1 MDVQEKLEI
10 LADAAKYD
18 VACTSSGLQR
28 GSKAGYVGNA
38 LGAGCCHSFTPDGRC
53 ISLLKVLMTNVCV
66 YDCAYCVNRCS
77 NEVPRAAFTPEELAD
92 LTMAFYRRNYIEGLF
107 LSSGVLRSP
116 DYTTERMIECL
127 RILRE
132 EYRFNGYIHAKAI
145 PGTSPE
151 LVQRLGLLADR
162 LSVNIELPSQ
172 KGLQTLAPDKSKQ
185 AILRP
190 MAQIRDR
197 ARESKAE
204 LVKSRHAP
212 VFAPAGQ
219 STQLIVG
226 GQ

>member
-107 LSSGVLRSP
+107 LSSGVVRNP
-116 DYTTERMIECL
+116 DYTMERLVRVAKDL
-127 RILRE
+127 RQV
-132 EYRFNGYIHAKAI
+132 YRFNG
-145 PGTSPE
+145 
-151 LVQRLGLLADR
+151 
-162 LSVNIELPSQ
+162 
-172 KGLQTLAPDKSKQ
+172 
-185 AILRP
+185 
-190 MAQIRDR
+190 
-197 ARESKAE
+197 
-204 LVKSRHAP
+204 
-212 VFAPAGQ
+212 
-219 STQLIVG
+219 
-226 GQ
+226 